1 MPLAQLLGAS
11 LEEFKQMSSS
21 LTRIQKTEVASI
33 VDEALAVTPKRHQS
47 ELMQAFS
54 YLAVC
59 FVEERNSAHLADIQK
74 LIDAAKANDALALG
88 QMQNQLL
95 AEMQQLRQQT
105 NSCLEK
111 VEICMSIVQ
120 TQYNSLEQRLS
131 KLEQHQPEVLY
142 VESKPVQNYYIDNSY
157 TDNSFHSSTTT
168 TGGNIEALA
177 WTIVAIFFTVLA
189 CSLLPYGRR

>member
-1 MPLAQLLGAS
+1 MPLALLLGAS
-11 LEEFKQMSSS
+11 LEELKPMSSS
-21 LTRIQKTEVASI
+21 LTRIQQTEVASI
-33 VDEALAVTPKRHQS
+33 VDEALAVTPKRHQT

-59 FVEERNSAHLADIQK
+59 FVEERNQAHLADIQK

-105 NSCLEK
+105 SSGFEK
-111 VEICMSIVQ
+111 VSMCLSLMK
-120 TQYNSLEQRLS
+120 TQHNQLEQRLLL
-131 KLEQHQPEVLY
+131 LEQRRPEVLY

>member
-1 MPLAQLLGAS
+1 
-11 LEEFKQMSSS
+11 MSSS
-21 LTRIQKTEVASI
+21 LTRIQQTEVASI
-33 VDEALAVTPKRHQS
+33 VDEALAVTPKRHQT

-74 LIDAAKANDALALG
+74 LINAAKANDALALS

-95 AEMQQLRQQT
+95 AEMQQLR
-105 NSCLEK
+105 LETRSGLLK
-111 VEICMSIVQ
+111 VEMCQSLIK
-120 TQYNSLEQRLS
+120 TQYNSLEQRLLQ
-131 KLEQHQPEVLY
+131 LEQRQPEVLY
-142 VESKPVQNYYIDNSY
+142 VESKPVQNYYVDNRY
-157 TDNSFHSSTTT
+157 TDNSKHTNTTT